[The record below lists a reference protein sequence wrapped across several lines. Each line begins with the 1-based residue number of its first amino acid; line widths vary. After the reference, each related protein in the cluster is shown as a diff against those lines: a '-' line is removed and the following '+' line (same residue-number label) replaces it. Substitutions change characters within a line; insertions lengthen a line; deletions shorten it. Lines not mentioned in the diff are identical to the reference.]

1 MCCMIGAS
9 VVFLVFALTF
19 HLVQACFISETHLTY
34 QSRDAQQD
42 KSIKHFFRNF
52 MMWSPI
58 FVRVFVVLK
67 NGRFVFCCS
76 CVCARN
82 HSWYMFDYPDSCNF
96 SWGWTSG

>member
-42 KSIKHFFRNF
+42 KSIKQFFRNF
-52 MMWSPI
+52 LMWSPI
-58 FVRVFVVLK
+58 FARVFVVLK
-67 NGRFVFCCS
+67 IGALCFLLFLCLCKKPLMVH
-76 CVCARN
+76 V
-82 HSWYMFDYPDSCNF
+82 
-96 SWGWTSG
+96 